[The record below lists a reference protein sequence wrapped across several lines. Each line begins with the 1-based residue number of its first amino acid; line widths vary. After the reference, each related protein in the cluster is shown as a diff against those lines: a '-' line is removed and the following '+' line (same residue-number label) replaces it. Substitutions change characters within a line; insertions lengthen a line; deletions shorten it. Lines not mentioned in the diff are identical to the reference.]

1 MKIDLTYDYI
11 LFSYL
16 ILYLLFIWWKYLDG
30 TVVKNPLA
38 HAGDVRA
45 AGLIPVLERFCGIG
59 NGNPFQYSCP
69 ENCLDRQPWWAIVH
83 GVARTWT
90 GLNNWA
96 QTHTHTHR
104 RRNWVNGSRI
114 HSLCSFHVQSNSS
127 YSRGIRIWS
136 CLGSWCLDNSWRHYQ
151 LNNVSDLRDKVKYL
165 KMIIDF
171 KTWIWKLVVCILL
184 LF

>member
-59 NGNPFQYSCP
+59 NGNPLQYSCP

-83 GVARTWT
+83 GLQGRGQDWT
-90 GLNNWA
+90 TEHKHTR
-96 QTHTHTHR
+96 THTDAGIE
-104 RRNWVNGSRI
+104 WM
-114 HSLCSFHVQSNSS
+114 VQEFILFAPFV
-127 YSRGIRIWS
+127 YKAIAATVEA
-136 CLGSWCLDNSWRHYQ
+136 LEYE
-151 LNNVSDLRDKVKYL
+151 
-165 KMIIDF
+165 
-171 KTWIWKLVVCILL
+171 VV
-184 LF
+184 